1 MLKYYIF
8 AFIKSNLVVFLIF
21 GLLFF
26 LGLWNVYP
34 EYHFWIWL
42 ISNVYFQIMKPSYLR
57 VVRIEDEWTWIRI
70 TENKKWYHRYFDS
83 EVKEKLKNIKQL

>member
-1 MLKYYIF
+1 MLKYCIF
-8 AFIKSNLVVFLIF
+8 AFIKANLLVFLIF

-57 VVRIEDEWTWIRI
+57 VERIEDEWTWIRI

-83 EVKEKLKNIKQL
+83 EVKEKLKNIK

>member
-8 AFIKSNLVVFLIF
+8 AFIKANLLVFLIF
-21 GLLFF
+21 YLLFF
-26 LGLWNVYP
+26 LGLWNIYP

-42 ISNVYFQIMKPSYLR
+42 ISNIYFQIMKPSYLR
-57 VVRIEDEWTWIRI
+57 IDQIEEGWNWIRI

-83 EVKEKLKNIKQL
+83 EVKEKLKNIK

>member
-8 AFIKSNLVVFLIF
+8 ASIKANLLVFLIF
-21 GLLFF
+21 SLLFF

-57 VVRIEDEWTWIRI
+57 VERIADEWTWISI

-83 EVKEKLKNIKQL
+83 EVKEKLKNIK

>member
-8 AFIKSNLVVFLIF
+8 AFIKANLLVFLIF
-21 GLLFF
+21 CLLFF

-42 ISNVYFQIMKPSYLR
+42 ISNIYFQIMKPSYLR
-57 VVRIEDEWTWIRI
+57 IDRIEDGWNWIRI

-83 EVKEKLKNIKQL
+83 EVKEKLKNIK

>member
-8 AFIKSNLVVFLIF
+8 VFIKANLVVFLIF

-26 LGLWNVYP
+26 LGLWNVYL

-42 ISNVYFQIMKPSYLR
+42 IPNIYFQIMKPSYLR
-57 VVRIEDEWTWIRI
+57 IDRIEDGWNWIRI

-83 EVKEKLKNIKQL
+83 EVKEKLKNIK

>member
-8 AFIKSNLVVFLIF
+8 AFIKTNLLVFLIF

-57 VVRIEDEWTWIRI
+57 VERIEDEWTWIRI

-83 EVKEKLKNIKQL
+83 EVKEKLKNIK

>member
-8 AFIKSNLVVFLIF
+8 AFIKANLVVFLIF
-21 GLLFF
+21 SLLFF

-57 VVRIEDEWTWIRI
+57 VERIADEWTWIRI

-83 EVKEKLKNIKQL
+83 EVKEKLKNIK

>member
-8 AFIKSNLVVFLIF
+8 AFTKANLVVFLIF

-42 ISNVYFQIMKPSYLR
+42 ISNIYFQIMKPSYLR
-57 VVRIEDEWTWIRI
+57 VERIEDEWTWIRI

-83 EVKEKLKNIKQL
+83 EVKEKLKNIK

>member
-8 AFIKSNLVVFLIF
+8 AFIKANLVVFLIF
-21 GLLFF
+21 SLLFF

-42 ISNVYFQIMKPSYLR
+42 ISNIYFQIMKPSYLR
-57 VVRIEDEWTWIRI
+57 VERIEDEWNWIRI
-70 TENKKWYHRYFDS
+70 TENKKWYHRYLDS
-83 EVKEKLKNIKQL
+83 EVKEKLKNIK